1 MNEIDTQ
8 STQGESN
15 PMQQKG
21 NINEMNLEN
30 IFHNVNGT
38 QQSSESR
45 YASESEPTDKL
56 SYQNYCALTQ
66 DFGTYHVDEEALR
79 VLEVFGYPR
88 NLVISALNKGELNH
102 ATTCYNLLVTN

>member
-1 MNEIDTQ
+1 MNDIDTQ

-38 QQSSESR
+38 Q
-45 YASESEPTDKL
+45 
-56 SYQNYCALTQ
+56 
-66 DFGTYHVDEEALR
+66 
-79 VLEVFGYPR
+79 
-88 NLVISALNKGELNH
+88 
-102 ATTCYNLLVTN
+102 